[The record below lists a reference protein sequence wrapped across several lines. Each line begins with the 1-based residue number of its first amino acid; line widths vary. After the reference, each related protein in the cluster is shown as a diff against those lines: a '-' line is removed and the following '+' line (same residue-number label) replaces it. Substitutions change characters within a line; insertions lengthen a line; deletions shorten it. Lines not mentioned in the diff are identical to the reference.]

1 MIFSILGRFKIAL
14 ILTLVFS
21 CDNKSSDI
29 PIQFSKE
36 QFATLV
42 EILSENGGNFDSDN
56 LVSNEAGYLHISSFL
71 KKFAV
76 KNEVYIGVGPDQN
89 FTYISQLKPR
99 YAFILDIRRD
109 NLIEHLIYKAIF
121 DLSETRALF
130 LSLLFSKPLSDG
142 LLDKAN
148 PSIIE
153 LVEYFDKTQNNEDL
167 YKTNLKK
174 ITEKIST
181 YGISLKDGDYS
192 RIANFYQQFFQK
204 NLNHVI
210 NPCQNYY

>member
-76 KNEVYIGVGPDQN
+76 KN
-89 FTYISQLKPR
+89 
-99 YAFILDIRRD
+99 
-109 NLIEHLIYKAIF
+109 LIEFIEK
-121 DLSETRALF
+121 DLKL
-130 LSLLFSKPLSDG
+130 LSI
-142 LLDKAN
+142 N
-148 PSIIE
+148 
-153 LVEYFDKTQNNEDL
+153 FDKFSFETDIVSSNIINDL
-167 YKTNLKK
+167 
-174 ITEKIST
+174 
-181 YGISLKDGDYS
+181 
-192 RIANFYQQFFQK
+192 FQK
-204 NLNHVI
+204 IIHKEYKNQI
-210 NPCQNYY
+210 